1 MTIKNYLSNN
11 RMNAKITYC
20 VMLNYLSDAERA
32 SAELKSKGVSVD
44 LIKGSNGVF
53 DVEIDGK
60 LVYSKRSTRR
70 FPNPGELLTL
80 I

>member
-1 MTIKNYLSNN
+1 
-11 RMNAKITYC
+11 MNAKITYC
-20 VMLNYLSDAERA
+20 VMWNYLPDAERA
-32 SAELKSKGVSVD
+32 SAELKLKGVSVE

-60 LVYSKRSTRR
+60 LVYSKRNTGR
-70 FPNPGELLTL
+70 FPYPGELTFL

>member
-1 MTIKNYLSNN
+1 
-11 RMNAKITYC
+11 MNAKITYC
-20 VMLNYLSDAERA
+20 VMWNYLPDAERA
-32 SAELKSKGVSVD
+32 SAELKLKGVSVD

-60 LVYSKRSTRR
+60 LIYSKRNTGSV
-70 FPNPGELLTL
+70 PNRGELLTL

>member
-1 MTIKNYLSNN
+1 MIKNYIGNN

-20 VMLNYLSDAERA
+20 VMWNYLPDAERA

-60 LVYSKRSTRR
+60 LVYSKRNTGR
-70 FPNPGELLTL
+70 FPNRGELLKL

>member
-1 MTIKNYLSNN
+1 
-11 RMNAKITYC
+11 MNAKITYC
-20 VMLNYLSDAERA
+20 VMWNYLPDAERA

-44 LIKGSNGVF
+44 LIKGSNGIF

-60 LVYSKRSTRR
+60 LVYSKSKTGR
-70 FPNPGELLTL
+70 FPNRGELSKL